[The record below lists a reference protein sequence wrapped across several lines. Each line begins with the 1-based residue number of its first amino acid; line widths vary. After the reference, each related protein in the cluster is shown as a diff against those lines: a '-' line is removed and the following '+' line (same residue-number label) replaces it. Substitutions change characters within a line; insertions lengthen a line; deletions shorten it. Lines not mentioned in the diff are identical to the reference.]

1 LTEQA
6 FESYIFSMS
15 LNLRREVFQSMLE
28 EIVTDPASSLKEVDA
43 ALVLAERLS
52 LDGVS
57 RQAENRLV
65 ARWINSQRSR
75 R

>member
-1 LTEQA
+1 
-6 FESYIFSMS
+6 MS

-28 EIVTDPASSLKEVDA
+28 EIVTDPSSSLKEVDA

-65 ARWINSQRSR
+65 TRWINAQRSR
-75 R
+75 Q

>member
-1 LTEQA
+1 
-6 FESYIFSMS
+6 MS

-28 EIVTDPASSLKEVDA
+28 EIVTDPSSSLKEVDA
-43 ALVLAERLS
+43 ALVLAERFS
-52 LDGVS
+52 LDSVS

-65 ARWINSQRSR
+65 TRWINTQRTR